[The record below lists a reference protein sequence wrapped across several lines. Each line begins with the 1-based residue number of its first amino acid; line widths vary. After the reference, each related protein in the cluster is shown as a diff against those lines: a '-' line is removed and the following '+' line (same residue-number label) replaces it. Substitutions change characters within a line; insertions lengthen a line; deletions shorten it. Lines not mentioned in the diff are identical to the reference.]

1 MEGPM
6 MGQSANGRVSSHS
19 MRLLE
24 VWRVYDT
31 GMGVSNRRCEAEA
44 ACTIS
49 AQRDTKS
56 LAHSLH
62 DSSDTSFKKSGRSAR
77 LAWLSNQALSS

>member
-1 MEGPM
+1 MDGPM

-24 VWRVYDT
+24 VWRVKDT

-49 AQRDTKS
+49 AQQDTNRSDYLHKS
-56 LAHSLH
+56 G
-62 DSSDTSFKKSGRSAR
+62 DTSFREPGRSAR
-77 LAWLSNQALSS
+77 LAWASSQA